1 MIYSDIVNGVASN
14 SSSNSA
20 ISSVKK
26 NNEAKDASTLDVN
39 DFLQLLVAQM
49 QYQDPL
55 EPKDNTEY
63 IAQMATFTQVEAT
76 AQMNNSVEQQMASSL
91 VGKTVIMA
99 TDNSTDGFAVG
110 RVDYWETIDGVVYLG
125 INNKLYDIADLDTVM
140 DDQYFAGI
148 MGGANGGTTGSTEGA
163 TDKETDKVEGTG
175 ETEKA

>member
-1 MIYSDIVNGVASN
+1 MIMSDIVNGVVTN
-14 SSSNSA
+14 ESSNAS

-55 EPKDNTEY
+55 QPTDNTQY

-76 AQMNNSVEQQMASSL
+76 AQMNNSVEQQMASEL
-91 VGKTVIMA
+91 VGKSVIMA
-99 TDNSTDGFAVG
+99 TDMTSDGFVSG
-110 RVDYWETIDGVVYLG
+110 KVDYWETIDGVVYLG

-140 DDQYFAGI
+140 DQDYY
-148 MGGANGGTTGSTEGA
+148 
-163 TDKETDKVEGTG
+163 DKFIK
-175 ETEKA
+175 

>member
-1 MIYSDIVNGVASN
+1 MIMSDIVNGVVTN
-14 SSSNSA
+14 ESSNAS

-55 EPKDNTEY
+55 EPTDNTQY

-76 AQMNNSVEQQMASSL
+76 AQMNNSVEQQMASEL
-91 VGKTVIMA
+91 VGKSVIMA
-99 TDNSTDGFAVG
+99 TDMTSDGFVSG
-110 RVDYWETIDGVVYLG
+110 KVDYWETIDGVVYLG

-140 DDQYFAGI
+140 DQDYY
-148 MGGANGGTTGSTEGA
+148 
-163 TDKETDKVEGTG
+163 DKFIK
-175 ETEKA
+175 